1 MDNIDRKILNIIQKN
16 SRRSIADTA
25 ERVGLSLSACH
36 RRITNLEASGVIEGY
51 SANLNGAALG
61 FRVTFFIEVSLN
73 SQSESALKDF
83 EEAAMKRADILECHL
98 MTGQADYLIKVSAA
112 DTDDYERIYRK
123 SIASLPHVRSIQSS
137 LVMKTIKRRKGY
149 LLNEL

>member
-83 EEAAMKRADILECHL
+83 EEAHQKDIRACTKLCKKE
-98 MTGQADYLIKVSAA
+98 QKN
-112 DTDDYERIYRK
+112 
-123 SIASLPHVRSIQSS
+123 Q
-137 LVMKTIKRRKGY
+137 
-149 LLNEL
+149 